1 MIVWIRDIFMR
12 HQIDQKQW
20 ISNGVILPHAGQ
32 LHIARYLCAYH
43 NLSVKYTVSQS
54 QRALR
59 TPTAAASY
67 ASVIS
72 RGAFPPTAA
81 SFSCRQSPVS
91 EIENQRLWLLA
102 KVSARM
108 QRTVTMISCAIELY

>member
-1 MIVWIRDIFMR
+1 MAATTAVMDWIAMNKFCHFQPRCEPCFSSRAMIVWIRDIIMR

-20 ISNGVILPHAGQ
+20 ISNDVILPHAGQ
-32 LHIARYLCAYH
+32 LHIARYRWAYN
-43 NLSVKYTVSQS
+43 NLSVTYTVSQS

-72 RGAFPPTAA
+72 TSASPPTAA
-81 SFSCRQSPVS
+81 SFRC
-91 EIENQRLWLLA
+91 
-102 KVSARM
+102 
-108 QRTVTMISCAIELY
+108 